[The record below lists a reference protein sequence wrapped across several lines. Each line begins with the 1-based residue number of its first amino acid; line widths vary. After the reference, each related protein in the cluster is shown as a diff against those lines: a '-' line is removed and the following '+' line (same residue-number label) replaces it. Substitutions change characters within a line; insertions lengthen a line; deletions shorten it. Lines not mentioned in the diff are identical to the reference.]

1 MPQLS
6 DNDQVGAAAV
16 KTADSVIAMNNQFKN
31 LNQVAQR

>member
-16 KTADSVIAMNNQFKN
+16 KTAGSVIAMNN
-31 LNQVAQR
+31 